1 MMCVVDFVSKQSK
14 ATLMNLSRAQILEKV
29 RQLWPNLDSAEIMG
43 MLDEHGEEAFDKAL
57 LTK

>member
-1 MMCVVDFVSKQSK
+1 MCVVDFVSKQSK